1 MNITPEQ
8 LEFAKQLQQ
17 EFRNGRPSARGGRGG
32 FRGGGMN
39 AAAAP
44 RMQSYPSP
52 ASYSPMTRTPIQ
64 NTGHSNYT
72 LNRTA
77 GTPKPTNPSLEA
89 WLNNDQAPRRNVA
102 NSEVQNSSVTSA
114 RQATSGPVVSK
125 AQTSVPAPQA
135 RANPSLEAW
144 LNNEQV
150 TRPNTAIR
158 EAHSPA
164 GTSATQVTSVPAVS
178 KAQNPGP
185 APQEAKLPA
194 TSSNQAA
201 PVPVESHAKALA
213 NTETE
218 AASKPEKHQAG
229 ASANLVENKEPTALI
244 DLSGQAAPQQHAG
257 DVRSATGDVDVS
269 VQKPSLFD
277 VLLKHLNEGKVLPSQ
292 QELAV
297 MIQNDGVEPAPQKQ
311 VIYGLIDEDEDTI
324 EAQQG
329 PKSGCHCPARARPVR
344 GLGASRHNIDMDGDI
359 NLTGMANNAKFAINV
374 ILQDHPRRDCPV
386 LQKAMKSFPL
396 DFGAVPATIDTSDD
410 SYEVIPW
417 ASRHSDR
424 PAGGASGRRGLAA
437 SLWAD

>member
-1 MNITPEQ
+1 M
-8 LEFAKQLQQ
+8 
-17 EFRNGRPSARGGRGG
+17 
-32 FRGGGMN
+32 
-39 AAAAP
+39 
-44 RMQSYPSP
+44 
-52 ASYSPMTRTPIQ
+52 
-64 NTGHSNYT
+64 
-72 LNRTA
+72 
-77 GTPKPTNPSLEA
+77 EA

-102 NSEVQNSSVTSA
+102 NLEVQTSSETSA

-144 LNNEQV
+144 LNNEPVTRPNIANREVQTTSASQATSGPVVNKAQTSVPAPQALANSSLEAWLNNERV
-150 TRPNTAIR
+150 TRPNTANR
-158 EAHSPA
+158 EAHNPA
-164 GTSATQVTSVPAVS
+164 GTSATQVASVPAVS

-185 APQEAKLPA
+185 APHEARKLPA
-194 TSSNQAA
+194 TSSSQAA
-201 PVPVESHAKALA
+201 PAPGESHAKALA

-218 AASKPEKHQAG
+218 AATKPEQHQAG
-229 ASANLVENKEPTALI
+229 ASANLVENREPTALI
-244 DLSGQAAPQQHAG
+244 DLSGRAAPQQHAG
-257 DVRSATGDVDVS
+257 DIKSATGDADVS
-269 VQKPSLFD
+269 VQKPTLFD

-292 QELAV
+292 QELAA
-297 MIQNDGVEPAPQKQ
+297 MIQNDGVKPVPQKQ
-311 VIYGLIDEDEDTI
+311 VIYGPIDEDEDTI

-374 ILQDHPRRDCPV
+374 ILQDHPLRDCPV

-396 DFGAVPATIDTSDD
+396 DFGAVPATTDTSDD

-417 ASRHSDR
+417 ASRHFNR

>member
-17 EFRNGRPSARGGRGG
+17 EFRNERPSARGGRGG
-32 FRGGGMN
+32 FRGGGGMN

-52 ASYSPMTRTPIQ
+52 AFHSPMTRTPIQ

-77 GTPKPTNPSLEA
+77 GTPTPTNSSLEA

-102 NSEVQNSSVTSA
+102 NSEVQTSSATSA
-114 RQATSGPVVSK
+114 RQAISGPVVSK
-125 AQTSVPAPQA
+125 AQPSVPAPQA

-150 TRPNTAIR
+150 TRPNIANR
-158 EAHSPA
+158 EVQT
-164 GTSATQVTSVPAVS
+164 TSASQATTGLVVN
-178 KAQNPGP
+178 KAQNPGH
-185 APQEAKLPA
+185 APHEARKLPA
-194 TSSNQAA
+194 TLSSQAA

-218 AASKPEKHQAG
+218 AATKPEKHQAG

-257 DVRSATGDVDVS
+257 DIKSATGDADVS

-292 QELAV
+292 QELTA
-297 MIQNDGVEPAPQKQ
+297 MIQNDGVKPVPQKQ
-311 VIYGLIDEDEDTI
+311 VIYGPIDEDEDTI

-359 NLTGMANNAKFAINV
+359 NLTDMANNAKFAINV
-374 ILQDHPRRDCPV
+374 ILQDHPLRDCPV

-417 ASRHSDR
+417 SSRHSDR